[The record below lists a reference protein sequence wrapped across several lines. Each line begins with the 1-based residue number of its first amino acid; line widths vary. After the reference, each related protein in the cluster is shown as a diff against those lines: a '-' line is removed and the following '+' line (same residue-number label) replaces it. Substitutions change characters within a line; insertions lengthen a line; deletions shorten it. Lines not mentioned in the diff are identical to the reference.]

1 MKKILILICL
11 LFGCTQNYLAPK
23 YTFTA
28 TFLDA
33 FTNQPVEGFGIYG
46 VDVTY
51 SGAIS
56 LTGSASTTLVNRIS
70 YSNKDGMASVAF
82 NRYRKARN
90 YEFFYPSND
99 KKYFSPVNENI
110 EASEYDTFKNIK
122 KTYKLNSKAQL
133 RVKVNLKTP
142 LKDGDKIWILVGA
155 GFGGL
160 TITNKYVDDKQIYES
175 TGNVPMDVVNIY
187 TINGVETRKR
197 EILTLKPFV
206 VNDYEFTY

>member
-142 LKDGDKIWILVGA
+142 LKDGDKIYMIMGA
-155 GFGGL
+155 KHDITF
-160 TITNKYVDDKQIYES
+160 TNKYVDENKIYEL
-175 TGNVPMDVVNIY
+175 TGNVPTLITKIY
-187 TINGVETRKR
+187 TIGGVETRVQEK
-197 EILTLKPFV
+197 ITLKPFV

>member
-1 MKKILILICL
+1 M
-11 LFGCTQNYLAPK
+11 GCTQNYLAPR
-23 YTFTA
+23 YTLTA

-33 FTNQPVEGFGIYG
+33 FTNQPIEGYGIYG
-46 VDVTY
+46 VDAVETGGLF
-51 SGAIS
+51 SGGRTEIVS
-56 LTGSASTTLVNRIS
+56 NNF
-70 YSNKDGMASVAF
+70 YSNKEGIVFVPFRRYKKASF
-82 NRYRKARN
+82 
-90 YEFFYPSND
+90 YEFFFLSND
-99 KKYFSPVNENI
+99 KKYFSPVNLTVEASDFDSQKNI
-110 EASEYDTFKNIK
+110 E
-122 KTYKLNSKAQL
+122 KTYKLDSKAQL

-142 LKDGDKIWILVGA
+142 LKDGDKIQLLIGA
-155 GFGGL
+155 GFGGI